1 MPIDKRFGMPN
12 NVGMKTSEAIDFFG
26 SKAAVAAALGLKT
39 PSVYEW
45 GEFPPQLRQIQL
57 EMLSNGKLK
66 ADAAC
71 LPQAK
76 PVPAAEQAGT

>member
-1 MPIDKRFGMPN
+1 MPIDKWFGRPN
-12 NVGMKTSEAIDFFG
+12 NVSMKTIEAIDFFG

-39 PSVYEW
+39 PSIYEW

-57 EMLSNGKLK
+57 EMLSGGQLK

-71 LPQAK
+71 LPQAR
-76 PVPAAEQAGT
+76 PVPVAEQGAS